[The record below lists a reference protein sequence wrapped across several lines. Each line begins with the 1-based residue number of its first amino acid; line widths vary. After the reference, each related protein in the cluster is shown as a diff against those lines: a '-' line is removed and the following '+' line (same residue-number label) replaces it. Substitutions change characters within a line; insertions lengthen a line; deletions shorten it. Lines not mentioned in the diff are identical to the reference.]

1 MSWLAPHGNYLR
13 YSPIPIIV
21 SDAHKAVHAVASDLR
36 HWTGFDVAEDVNS
49 AQTEHTMEVRIDG
62 E

>member
-1 MSWLAPHGNYLR
+1 MSSLAPHGNYLR

-21 SDAHKAVHAVASDLR
+21 SDAHKAAHVVASDLR
-36 HWTGFDVAEDVNS
+36 NWTGFDVAEDMNL
-49 AQTEHTMEVRIDG
+49 AQTKHMMEVLIDG